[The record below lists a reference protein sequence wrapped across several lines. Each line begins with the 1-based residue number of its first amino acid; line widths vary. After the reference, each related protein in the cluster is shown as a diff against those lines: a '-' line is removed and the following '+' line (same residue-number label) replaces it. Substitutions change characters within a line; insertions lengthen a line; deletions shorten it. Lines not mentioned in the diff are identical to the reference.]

1 MTIPRPL
8 RSPLALAPSSA
19 ARALLVLAALSGG
32 ACKEEEPKPPA
43 IGEPDCQGATC
54 SPVGSKGN
62 PSGGGGSGSG
72 GDTGGAGGA
81 VAGTATVTG
90 QVQILADALL
100 QAGAP
105 YPGKADI
112 VVDVAAPSTTAQWNG
127 AAPFTIEG
135 VSGGVRQFRT
145 SPIDPSGEVFGT
157 LLLYRVTPP
166 SFEAVFPVVD
176 GQVLRTIVASLP
188 TPQTLTNNT
197 AHAVV
202 TVSDAAGAPIAGT
215 TVVASGVGAIA
226 YDLGDD
232 YSGTKTGA
240 RGTILLVNIAAAATL
255 KLTLTSAAG
264 TSSTVTIPVLPN
276 VVTFAG
282 ALQ

>member
-1 MTIPRPL
+1 MNLPRSSRLSDFALFAAP
-8 RSPLALAPSSA
+8 SALALGC
-19 ARALLVLAALSGG
+19 VLSTG
-32 ACKEEEPKPPA
+32 ACKGEDEAKPPP
-43 IGEPDCQGATC
+43 ISEPDCQGATC
-54 SPVGSKGN
+54 VPIGNKGN
-62 PSGGGGSGSG
+62 PSGGGAGGTGS
-72 GDTGGAGGA
+72 GGAGGA
-81 VAGTATVTG
+81 VAGVATVTG
-90 QVQILADALL
+90 QVQILADTLL
-100 QAGAP
+100 QVGAP

-112 VVDVAAPSTTAQWNG
+112 IVDAATPTTTAQWNG
-127 AAPFTIEG
+127 SAPFTIEG

-166 SFEAVFPVVD
+166 AFDGVFPVVD

-188 TPQTLTNNT
+188 TPQTLSVGT

-202 TVSDAAGAPIAGT
+202 TVSDAAGIPIAGT
-215 TVVASGVGAIA
+215 TAVASGVGAVA

-240 RGTILLVNIAAAATL
+240 RGTILLVNIAATASL
-255 KLTLTSAAG
+255 KLTLTSLGG